1 MIQLSHEKITKSI
14 PRSERESERIKKKI
28 LNHWN
33 GLPDAVKKDPKT
45 TMRHMA
51 VALDIPEP
59 VIEQYLSER
68 EAGKNS

>member
-1 MIQLSHEKITKSI
+1 MMHVSHEKVTKSI
-14 PRSERESERIKKKI
+14 PRSERERESIKKKI

-45 TMRHMA
+45 MVRHMA

-59 VIEQYLSER
+59 VIEQHIAEW